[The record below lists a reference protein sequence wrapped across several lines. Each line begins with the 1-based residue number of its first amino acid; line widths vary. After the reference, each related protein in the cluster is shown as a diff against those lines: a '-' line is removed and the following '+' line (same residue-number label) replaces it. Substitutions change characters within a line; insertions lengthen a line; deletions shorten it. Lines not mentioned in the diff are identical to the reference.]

1 MFTRTFKIG
10 TLKLYWQHGDDDYE
24 EDEGENSN
32 DDEDDDNAS

>member
-10 TLKLYWQHGDDDYE
+10 ALKLDWQHGDDDYE